1 MTSAAIK
8 ATFSTHRTNSVVS
21 GDLDHCNV
29 RFACVGD
36 PRVHVE
42 RTGGRRGVSHETFP
56 AAEFQFR
63 LAEEIESA
71 LGEHGAFS
79 W

>member
-1 MTSAAIK
+1 MTNVAIK
-8 ATFSTHRTNSVVS
+8 ATFSTHRTNRVVQ

-36 PRVHVE
+36 KRVHVE
-42 RTGGRRGVSHETFP
+42 TSGDDVSHETFP
-56 AAEFQFR
+56 AEQFEFR
-63 LAEEIESA
+63 LAEA
-71 LGEHGAFS
+71 LGEMTRGYN